1 VSCRNRQLGLQP
13 FEDAQDGAVVDEVG
27 KIDTRRAVMPVS
39 MNASGLLP
47 ADRDQLER
55 EIAAIERASAAL
67 RKADP
72 ELESWTDLP
81 ATMLQKPRR
90 VWLFIGVLS
99 LSTALVTIGAAF
111 AISALVG

>member
-1 VSCRNRQLGLQP
+1 MSNRQLGLQP
-13 FEDAQDGAVVDEVG
+13 FEGAQDGAVVDEIR

-39 MNASGLLP
+39 MNASGLLAA

-55 EIAAIERASAAL
+55 EIDAIERASAAL

-72 ELESWTDLP
+72 ELETWTDLP
-81 ATMLQKPRR
+81 ATTLQKPRR
-90 VWLFIGVLS
+90 VWLFIGVLW